1 MQKMSLLWIF
11 VIIILISACSSA
23 IQGQS
28 VNIDDAVQAGV
39 EATLTKEAWL
49 SGVESARK
57 TAIAEESQ
65 SPAGDG
71 EDSNQTNAPSST
83 PTPSLTPTLQQV
95 TEHYLVP
102 GEPKEGIDSFLLDY
116 NSIDSAPERVTYG
129 DQFKNNIF
137 ERPFTSEIMDYR
149 GEIDIIRVNLKT
161 SETWFYFD
169 IYLAV
174 DLPDKGEMN
183 YGLELDLDENGRGDY
198 LIESELPLSK
208 KWSVDGVK
216 VYRDLN
222 KDVGGKSPFFS
233 DDLDESLNGYEVLIF
248 DQGDGDDPDL
258 AWVRRHPDESNIIQ
272 IAIKYY
278 LTGPSGYMWSVWA
291 DDGLKAPDYFDY
303 SDRFTAESAG
313 NPYPGSPL
321 YPIKGLE
328 LVDSTC
334 RSWYGFTPTGN
345 EPGLCPN

>member
-1 MQKMSLLWIF
+1 MRKFSLLWIL
-11 VIIILISACSSA
+11 IIIFLISACSSA

-28 VNIDDAVQAGV
+28 VNVDDAVQAGV

-57 TAIAEESQ
+57 TAIAEEVQ
-65 SPAGDG
+65 SPSSDSGDST
-71 EDSNQTNAPSST
+71 DTNTPSTT
-83 PTPSLTPTLQQV
+83 PTPSLTPTLQPV
-95 TEHYLVP
+95 SEHHLIP
-102 GEPKEGIDSFLLDY
+102 GEPKERADSYLLDY

-174 DLPDKGEMN
+174 DLPDSGEMK

-198 LIESELPLSK
+198 LIECELPLSK
-208 KWSVDGVK
+208 EWSVDGVK
-216 VYRDLN
+216 VHSDLN
-222 KDVGGKSPFFS
+222 KDVGGESPLLS
-233 DDLDESLNGYEVLIF
+233 DDLDASLNGYEVMIF
-248 DQGDGDDPDL
+248 DEGDGDDPDL
-258 AWVRRHPDESNIIQ
+258 AWVRRHPDESDIIQ
-272 IAIKYY
+272 IAFKID
-278 LTGPSGYMWSVWA
+278 LIGLGGFMWSVWA

-303 SDRFTAESAG
+303 NDRFTAESAG

-321 YPIKGLE
+321 YPIKGLA

-334 RSWYGFTPTGN
+334 RSYYGFTPTGE
-345 EPGLCPN
+345 EPGICP